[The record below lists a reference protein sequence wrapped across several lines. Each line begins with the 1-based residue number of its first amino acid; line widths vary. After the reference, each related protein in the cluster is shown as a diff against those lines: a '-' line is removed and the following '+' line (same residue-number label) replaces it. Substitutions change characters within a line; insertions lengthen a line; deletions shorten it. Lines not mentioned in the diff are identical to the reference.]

1 MLSSAVVAR
10 DVGPPSAPV
19 SGVALVV
26 EDDADLRLLA
36 RLRLVKLGWT
46 VLEAAS
52 LEEAKERLVT
62 RDDVDA
68 VLLDLRLGP
77 VDGVE
82 LLDWL
87 SESGRGSRPGV
98 VVVSATADPAAVA
111 RSLDHGARAYVQ
123 KPYTAAELAEALE
136 LATAT

>member
-1 MLSSAVVAR
+1 MT
-10 DVGPPSAPV
+10 G
-19 SGVALVV
+19 GGTALVV
-26 EDDADLRLLA
+26 EDEPDLRLLA
-36 RLRLVKLGWT
+36 RLWLVRLGWT
-46 VLEAAS
+46 VLEAS
-52 LEEAKERLVT
+52 SIEEAKELLVA

-77 VDGVE
+77 VDGAE

-98 VVVSATADPAAVA
+98 VVVSAAADPEALARAVD
-111 RSLDHGARAYVQ
+111 RGARAYVR

-136 LATAT
+136 RATAT